1 MIKDYLSIVI
11 PCKNDENY
19 IKRTLN
25 EISIQSGISGTR
37 VIIADGGS
45 TDSTIQKIEEFI
57 KSEDNNLKI
66 EVIEGGTVSV
76 GRNRGAAM
84 VKTPFI
90 LFLDADITFTDLSA
104 IDTSSNAL
112 KENTNL
118 ELIGTTPEY
127 MGEPDIAASL
137 IFIFNRFTAR
147 IMSITDPFAIGAF
160 MLISRKKFIE
170 LGGFDEMV
178 HQSEDWLLSRQI
190 KTKNFKLIPN
200 LITQDNR
207 RFKKFGYLKM
217 LKMAM
222 KNWFNRGNK
231 KHFYEDQKYWE

>member
-11 PCKNDENY
+11 PCKNEENY

>member
-11 PCKNDENY
+11 PCKNEENY
-19 IKRTLN
+19 IKRTLE
-25 EISIQSGISGTR
+25 EISLQFGIRGTR

-45 TDSTIQKIEEFI
+45 TDSTLSEIGEFI
-57 KSEDNNLKI
+57 RSEDNNLNI
-66 EVIEGGTVSV
+66 EIIEGGSVSV
-76 GRNRGAAM
+76 GRNRGAAL

-90 LFLDADITFTDLSA
+90 LFLDADITFTDLVA
-104 IDTSSNAL
+104 IDISFNAL
-112 KENTNL
+112 RENANL

-127 MGEPDIAASL
+127 MGEVDLAASL
-137 IFIFNRFTAR
+137 IFSFNRLTAG
-147 IMSITDPFAIGAF
+147 IMSVIDPFAIGAF
-160 MLISRKKFIE
+160 MLISRKKFVE
-170 LGGFDEMV
+170 LGGFDERV

-190 KTKNFKLIPN
+190 KSKNFKLIPN

-207 RFKKFGYLKM
+207 RFKKFGYLRM
-217 LKMAM
+217 LRMVM